1 MIQVLF
7 LAKPCN
13 GFFPPSSPLLVQ
25 NKKQKE
31 RKKERKKK
39 CEFVWQQYIRFRKIF
54 LIFSFSCCKIFV
66 MVVMK
71 VLLHCRVADKWH
83 SVCEKKYTC
92 MCYTL
97 LPTILRKESQ
107 FHVTVCLKCKSFKSH
122 SAKYHDINLI
132 RFVFCISQ
140 GDDHSLKEGKVCL
153 QVLSTHKLRICLPNS
168 SFRART
174 FLKSFVPRKR
184 AL

>member
-13 GFFPPSSPLLVQ
+13 GFFPPTSPLLVQ

-54 LIFSFSCCKIFV
+54 FIFSFSCCKIFLMV
-66 MVVMK
+66 MIK

-83 SVCEKKYTC
+83 SVCEKKYACVT
-92 MCYTL
+92 

-122 SAKYHDINLI
+122 SVKYHDINLI

-153 QVLSTHKLRICLPNS
+153 QVLNTHKLRICLPNS